1 MNELSPRLRTLLRQA
16 QRTAE
21 AGKRAAAEQ
30 LYREIVA
37 EFPDAAEGWAG
48 LGGMVRDSAESR
60 RHYQRALELDPT
72 NAVARAALSGETV
85 AVPADPPP
93 AVSAPPATLR
103 PDLPPIEEA
112 LRCVNHPDTET
123 TLRCNKC
130 GRPMCPRCVTYT
142 PVGYRCHDCIREA
155 EAVFFTAT
163 PLDYLLALALTLPI
177 SILVG
182 FFASRLG
189 FFVIFL
195 AAGAGTL
202 LGSLAFRL
210 AGRRRGRYLPL
221 AVAASVAVGGLIGG
235 MLPNLLVFMSGRGFA
250 FNPLG
255 LLWPAVY
262 IFIAT
267 SAAYYRMR

>member
-30 LYREIVA
+30 LYRDIVA
-37 EFPDAAEGWAG
+37 EFPESADGWAG
-48 LGGMVRDSAESR
+48 LGGVVRDSAEAHQ
-60 RHYQRALELDPT
+60 HYQRALELDPA
-72 NAVARAALSGETV
+72 NAAACAVLFDKPIATTV
-85 AVPADPPP
+85 DLPPV
-93 AVSAPPATLR
+93 VSAPPMPR
-103 PDLPPIEEA
+103 PDLPPLEET
-112 LRCVNHPDTET
+112 LHCVNHANTET

-155 EAVFFTAT
+155 EAVFFNAT
-163 PLDYLLALALTLPI
+163 PLDYLLAVALTLPA

-189 FFVIFL
+189 FFVVFL

-202 LGSLAFRL
+202 LGSMAFRL

-235 MLPNLLVFMSGRGFA
+235 LLPNLLFLLGGGGFA
-250 FNPLG
+250 FNLLG

-262 IFIAT
+262 MFIAT